1 MVAPGSLAAVHARVM
16 RYGWNST
23 AYQILNPN
31 IDHWTDAEYDA
42 VVGYVRHGG
51 WWVVAGAPVCALDVL
66 DQVIARFEAAAD
78 AVGCRVIYVC
88 AAERL
93 RALLGGRPTHAAATL
108 GAEPV
113 WQPGDWD
120 TCVRGHASIRQQL
133 NRARNKGI
141 TVEALRRQDV
151 AQVYSEL
158 RQCVEDWLEHRP
170 LPALHFLTE
179 PYTIDG
185 VLTDR
190 RLWVA
195 KRPDGR
201 IVAYLLASPV
211 AARNGYLVEQI
222 ARRHEAPNGT
232 TELLIDAAL
241 RAMHAWGCVYVTLGL
256 VVLTTY
262 AHESLRQ
269 NPPWL
274 RALFGFARLHGR
286 RFYHFDG
293 LEHFRAKLWP
303 DRWEPIYL
311 ITNTPQISPAGLYAA
326 AQAFCGD
333 RSPVSVLA
341 GGLWRAIRTEGRWLM
356 RRPPAP
362 ERRVGAR

>member
-1 MVAPGSLAAVHARVM
+1 MVAPAPVSLTAVHARVM

-23 AYQILNPN
+23 AYQILNPHIEHW
-31 IDHWTDAEYDA
+31 IDDEHDA
-42 VVGYVRHGG
+42 VVGYVKQCG
-51 WWVVAGAPVCALDVL
+51 WWVVAGAPVSALGVL
-66 DQVIARFEAAAD
+66 EQVIARFEDAAD
-78 AVGCRVIYVC
+78 AAGCRVVYVC

-93 RALLGGRPTHAAATL
+93 RALLVDRPTHSDATL

-113 WQPGDWD
+113 WTPADWAD
-120 TCVRGHASIRQQL
+120 CVNGHASIRAQL
-133 NRARNKGI
+133 NRARNKHVRI
-141 TVEALRRQDV
+141 EALERGDV
-151 AQVYSEL
+151 DACLNEL
-158 RQCVEDWLEHRP
+158 RQCVDDWLAHRP

-195 KRPDGR
+195 KRADGR
-201 IVAYLLASPV
+201 IIAYLLASPV
-211 AARNGYLVEQI
+211 PARGGYLVEQI

-232 TELLIDAAL
+232 TELLIDTAL
-241 RAMHAWGCVYVTLGL
+241 RAMHDWGCTYVTLGL

-262 AHESLRQ
+262 VYESLRH

-274 RALFGFARLHGR
+274 RALFSFARVLGR

-293 LEHFRAKLWP
+293 LEHFRAKLLP

-311 ITNTPQISPAGLYAA
+311 ITNTPRFAPTGLYAA

-333 RSPVSVLA
+333 RSPISLIA
-341 GGLWRAIRTEGRWLM
+341 GGLWKAARTEM
-356 RRPPAP
+356 RFAKQKNDQ
-362 ERRVGAR
+362 

>member
-1 MVAPGSLAAVHARVM
+1 M

-23 AYQILNPN
+23 AYQILNPHIEHW
-31 IDHWTDAEYDA
+31 IDHEHDA
-42 VVGYVRHGG
+42 VVGYVRQWG
-51 WWVVAGAPVCALDVL
+51 WWVVAGAPVCAIEALEE
-66 DQVIARFEAAAD
+66 VIARFEDDAAA
-78 AVGCRVIYVC
+78 AGCRVIYVC

-93 RALLGGRPTHAAATL
+93 RTLLGGRPTHAVATL

-113 WQPGDWD
+113 WKPSEWD
-120 TCVRGHASIRQQL
+120 DCVRGHASIRQQL
-133 NRARNKGI
+133 NRARNKGV
-141 TVEALRRQDV
+141 TVEALDRGDV
-151 AQVYSEL
+151 SNVYDEL
-158 RQCVEDWLEHRP
+158 RQCVDDWLKHRP

-195 KRPDGR
+195 RRADGR
-201 IVAYLLASPV
+201 IIAYLLASPV
-211 AARNGYLVEQI
+211 VARRGYLVEQI
-222 ARRHEAPNGT
+222 ARRREAPNGT

-241 RAMHAWGCVYVTLGL
+241 RAMGDWQCTYVTLGL
-256 VVLTTY
+256 VILSTY
-262 AHESLRQ
+262 VHERMRD

-311 ITNTPQISPAGLYAA
+311 ITNTAHFSPAGLYAA
-326 AQAFCGD
+326 GQTFCGD
-333 RSPVSVLA
+333 RSPFNMVLS
-341 GGLWRAIRTEGRWLM
+341 GLWKAVRTEGRWLSD
-356 RRPPAP
+356 RWTVR
-362 ERRVGAR
+362 